1 MLSLAEMHLR
11 STSLHSALRFQ
22 TKFCMYVIYNPVDP
36 LADLRDQALKDD
48 ALSNHKVHKIVS
60 VIISPRDMKVDTLA

>member
-1 MLSLAEMHLR
+1 
-11 STSLHSALRFQ
+11 
-22 TKFCMYVIYNPVDP
+22 MYVIYNPVDP

-60 VIISPRDMKVDTLA
+60 VIISAKDTKVDTLA

>member
-1 MLSLAEMHLR
+1 
-11 STSLHSALRFQ
+11 
-22 TKFCMYVIYNPVDP
+22 MYVIYNPVDP

-60 VIISPRDMKVDTLA
+60 VIISPKDRKVDTLA